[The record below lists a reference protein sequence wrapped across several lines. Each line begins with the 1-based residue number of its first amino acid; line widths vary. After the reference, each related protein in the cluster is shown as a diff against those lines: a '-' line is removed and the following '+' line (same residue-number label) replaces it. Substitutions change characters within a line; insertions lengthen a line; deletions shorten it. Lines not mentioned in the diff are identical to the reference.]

1 MALRLNPKLM
11 LAVVLVGSIAPA
23 WPQVD
28 APLPSSSLETCRQAL
43 SSAGAAIA
51 KMPEGVEKASALK
64 ELSAG
69 KSDMANGNPVSCNAH
84 AKNALLA
91 AGTKPGS
98 GS

>member
-1 MALRLNPKLM
+1 MPKMVLAAL
-11 LAVVLVGSIAPA
+11 LVGPATPA
-23 WPQVD
+23 WPQAD
-28 APLPSSSLETCRQAL
+28 ASLPSGSLETCRQAL

-51 KMPEGVEKASALK
+51 KMPEGVEKVSAQK

-69 KSDMANGNPVSCNAH
+69 KTDMANGKPVSCNAH

>member
-1 MALRLNPKLM
+1 MI
-11 LAVVLVGSIAPA
+11 LAVLLVAPTAPA
-23 WPQVD
+23 WPQSD
-28 APLPSSSLETCRQAL
+28 ASLPSGSLETCRQAL

-51 KMPEGVEKASALK
+51 KMPEGVEKASAQK

-84 AKNALLA
+84 AKNALSA

>member
-1 MALRLNPKLM
+1 M
-11 LAVVLVGSIAPA
+11 LFAVLLIGPTAPA
-23 WPQVD
+23 WPQTD
-28 APLPSSSLETCRQAL
+28 ASRPSGSLETCRQAL

-51 KMPEGVEKASALK
+51 KMPAGVEKASAQK

-69 KSDMANGNPVSCNAH
+69 KLDMANGNPVSCNAH